1 MSATEMRVRW
11 IPLSQGEWYGI
22 PRGYNISYRIVE
34 GAGHGGGGVG
44 RRRDVASNGRRTLS
58 TTQLHSIS
66 IEDPTK
72 NSFVLDA
79 LEEFTLY
86 EVLLQAYNDL
96 GSSEPSPVVLART
109 REAAPGAGPTG
120 VTAEATSSTTILV
133 KWAEV
138 ESIHR
143 NGIIEGFKVSYGAK
157 GVPFQYKHITSNIT
171 RQTTLTELKK
181 YTQYAIQVLAY
192 TRVGD
197 GKSCENFDHLHYII

>member
-34 GAGHGGGGVG
+34 GPGGTGVG
-44 RRRDVASNGRRTLS
+44 RRRDVASNGGRSGLTLS
-58 TTQLHSIS
+58 TATTQLHSIS

-197 GKSCENFDHLHYII
+197 GK